1 MASKMKTFSG
11 VIRKY
16 IFLCLGCTLLMY
28 TVILN
33 FYLFHGTRLAAS
45 FELDVFA
52 RQYERTLAQNKDAA
66 LPRAFNIITYDRYE
80 TLPEVVRKHVSQ
92 AELEVGDLYDLD
104 LDDIHDDDQKRLGL
118 LYLILPYELNDG
130 RTIYMVQN
138 FSDFDDES
146 IFLEEW
152 DQLSFFSIPIA
163 IIFLV
168 LFVIVVFMLGRR
180 LANPSQALAR
190 WAEELNS
197 NNLEQP
203 IPDFK
208 FKELNNVAK
217 ELHGALSRNEEFV
230 VRERE
235 FLRQA
240 SHELRTPVTVIRG
253 NIELLSKHD
262 LSNSQHRVV
271 NRITRASKS
280 MRQLIETLLWLG
292 REVSPD
298 MSQEEV
304 YYPELLND
312 VLEELTY
319 FTEMQN
325 VECKV
330 TVENTDII
338 SVSKTPLYIVISN
351 LLRNAF
357 QHTPKGHVGIQLIDN
372 ILTVENHLDVKAGQ
386 SKKELGQGV
395 GVNLVK
401 RICTR
406 CGWSCEMV
414 PLEDGGMR
422 AVFTINEEKENK
434 L

>member
-1 MASKMKTFSG
+1 MASKTKTFSA

-16 IFLCLGCTLLMY
+16 ILLCFGGTLLLY

-33 FYLFHGTRLAAS
+33 FYLFHGSIITAS
-45 FELDVFA
+45 FALDAYA
-52 RQYERTLAQNKDAA
+52 RHYENALEKDENTP
-66 LPRAFNIITYDRYE
+66 LPNAFNITAYDDYKK
-80 TLPEVVRKHVSQ
+80 LPAVIIANVPKE
-92 AELEVGDLYDLD
+92 ELEIGDLYGLD
-104 LDDIHDDDQKRLGL
+104 LDEEYDDEKRLDL
-118 LYLILPYELNDG
+118 LYLILPYELKNG
-130 RTIYMVQN
+130 SIIYMVQN
-138 FSDFDDES
+138 FNEEDDGS
-146 IFLEEW
+146 AFLEEW
-152 DQLSFFSIPIA
+152 DLLSFITIPIGVVFL
-163 IIFLV
+163 IIL
-168 LFVIVVFMLGRR
+168 LIVVFMLGRR
-180 LANPSQALAR
+180 LAKPSQELAK
-190 WAEELNS
+190 WAENLNTD
-197 NNLEQP
+197 NLAQP
-203 IPDFK
+203 IPNFK

-217 ELHGALSRNEEFV
+217 ELHSALSRNEEFV

-262 LSNSQHRVV
+262 LSEPQHRVV
-271 NRITRASKS
+271 NRITRASKN

-304 YYPELLND
+304 NYPELLND

-325 VECKV
+325 VECKI

-357 QHTPKGHVGIQLIDN
+357 QHTPKGHVDIQLVDN
-372 ILTVENHLDVKAGQ
+372 VFIVENHLDVKAGQ
-386 SKKELGQGV
+386 LKKELGQGV

-422 AVFTINEEKENK
+422 AIFTLSEEKENK
-434 L
+434 V